1 MKRLTMSAF
10 FLLAMLLMSN
20 SWAGQTL
27 PMMQVAE
34 ANPCAMKSDNPCAM
48 KHKNACDMKMH
59 NPCGMK
65 HKNACD
71 MKMHNPCGMK
81 HKNACDMKMHNPCG
95 MKHKNACDMQ
105 MHNPCG
111 MKHKNP
117 CGGMAA
123 DRIDAKL
130 IKRPAGITLFSGVSR
145 AQLVKEGEKLFRDPS
160 LSPNKTTCNDCHTTN
175 DLFKPGF
182 AKPYPHPVGMAKVR
196 AGVSGELHADEFV
209 QFCMLAPMASKP
221 LAWDSRELAAL
232 AAYVIDVKQKDFRA
246 AMKANPCTMKH
257 KNACDMKHKN
267 PCGMKGGMKM
277 HNPCAMK
284 HENPCEMKHKNPCE
298 MKQKNPCGM

>member
-59 NPCGMK
+59 NPCGM
-65 HKNACD
+65 
-71 MKMHNPCGMK
+71 
-81 HKNACDMKMHNPCG
+81 
-95 MKHKNACDMQ
+95 Q
-105 MHNPCG
+105 
-111 MKHKNP
+111 HKNP

-130 IKRPAGITLFSGVSR
+130 IKRPAGTVLFSGVSR
-145 AQLVKEGEKLFRDPS
+145 AQLVKEGETLFRDPS

-196 AGVSGELHADEFV
+196 AGVSGELYADEFV

-232 AAYVIDVKQKDFRA
+232 AAYVTDVKQKDFRA
-246 AMKANPCTMKH
+246 AMKANPC
-257 KNACDMKHKN
+257 
-267 PCGMKGGMKM
+267 GMKGGMKM
-277 HNPCAMK
+277 HNPCGMKHDHPCGMKHDHPCGMK
-284 HENPCEMKHKNPCE
+284 HENACDMKHKNPCD
-298 MKQKNPCGM
+298 MKMQNPCSMKHGNPCAMKSDNPCGMKHKNPCGM

>member
-1 MKRLTMSAF
+1 MKKLTMSAF

-34 ANPCAMKSDNPCAM
+34 ANPCAMK
-48 KHKNACDMKMH
+48 HKNPCDMKMH

-65 HKNACD
+65 HKNPCD

-81 HKNACDMKMHNPCG
+81 HKNTCDMK
-95 MKHKNACDMQ
+95 

-130 IKRPAGITLFSGVSR
+130 IKRPAGTALFSGVSR

-182 AKPYPHPVGMAKVR
+182 AKPYPHPVSMAKVR

-232 AAYVIDVKQKDFRA
+232 AAYVIDVKQKDFQA
-246 AMKANPCTMKH
+246 AMKANPCAMKH
-257 KNACDMKHKN
+257 KNACKMKHDN

-277 HNPCAMK
+277 HNPCGMKHDNPCGMKGGMKMHNPCGMKQGNPCAMK
-284 HENPCEMKHKNPCE
+284 P
-298 MKQKNPCGM
+298 KNPCGR